1 MKNVKSN
8 KIIYFEIIFSCIFIF
23 ILTVIIGII
32 FANIYIKSVKIGK
45 NAEATSIMTNVLENM
60 RKRTFKDFENY
71 IEGLSIV
78 GISKQIENGKQK
90 IFVNGVECQEKFFR
104 NRYTRRL

>member
-1 MKNVKSN
+1 MSIWQNSIRFLNLRYLFQDARVIFEDNVDNASIKYIGVTGSLETMK
-8 KIIYFEIIFSCIFIF
+8 
-23 ILTVIIGII
+23 
-32 FANIYIKSVKIGK
+32 
-45 NAEATSIMTNVLENM
+45 
-60 RKRTFKDFENY
+60 RKDFENY